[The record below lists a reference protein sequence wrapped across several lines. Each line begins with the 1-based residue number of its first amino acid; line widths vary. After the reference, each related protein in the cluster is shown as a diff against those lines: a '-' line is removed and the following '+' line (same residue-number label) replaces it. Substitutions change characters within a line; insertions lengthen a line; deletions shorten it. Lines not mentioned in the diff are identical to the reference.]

1 MLLIEPSLDTYRNV
15 SVRLTSSGFQR
26 CGGLGDLPPAVQHT
40 PSRGRIYCMAG
51 EVDLKFQHD
60 GAGSADLEKEIDA
73 ALAELT
79 DPASEASNLAR
90 AEGLD
95 PAELSGAEIS
105 VAEDKQGIEPIL
117 TTILIT
123 IAADLSKEIVVD
135 KFWAK
140 VLWPRV
146 RRKLGPTALG
156 KRLA

>member
-1 MLLIEPSLDTYRNV
+1 MRLCQNSPPSA
-15 SVRLTSSGFQR
+15 GK
-26 CGGLGDLPPAVQHT
+26 
-40 PSRGRIYCMAG
+40 IICMASG
-51 EVDLKFQHD
+51 VPLKFQHD
-60 GAGSADLEKEIDA
+60 GAGAADLEQEISA

-79 DPASEASNLAR
+79 DPGSEASKLAR
-90 AEGLD
+90 VEGLD

-105 VAEDKQGIEPIL
+105 VTEDKQGVEPIL

-123 IAADLSKEIVVD
+123 IAADLGKEIVVD

-156 KRLA
+156 KRLS